1 MKNLASEKYFI
12 KKKLAHSGTMNKT
25 KQTNLFNRNILVF
38 HGIPLEKNIY
48 E

>member
-1 MKNLASEKYFI
+1 MKTLASEKYFI
-12 KKKLAHSGTMNKT
+12 KKIAHSGTMNKT